1 MVAMSTLDQPLQQY
15 IQRHR
20 SSVADNLAG
29 VARRMG
35 QVEVFGTVAGGM
47 LLVGAAG
54 RQPALRRAALRV
66 MTALA
71 LAGTLSSAG
80 KLLAGRPRP
89 DQVGDADDLKLFSG
103 HESLPSGHTT
113 MAFALATSLANEI
126 RRPWVT
132 VGLLTAASGTGWSR
146 LNDNKHWLSD
156 VLAGAGVGIASAQ
169 LIDGRWTVFHLHP
182 PAILPAPGGVTF
194 VWRAAF

>member
-1 MVAMSTLDQPLQQY
+1 MSTLDQPLQRY
-15 IQRHR
+15 IQGHR
-20 SSVADNLAG
+20 SASGDDLAG

-35 QVEVFGTVAGGM
+35 QVEVFGTVAGAM
-47 LLVGAAG
+47 LVVGTSG
-54 RQPALRRAALRV
+54 HRPALNRAALRV
-66 MTALA
+66 VASLA

-80 KLLAGRPRP
+80 KLLTGRPRP

-126 RRPWVT
+126 HRPWVT
-132 VGLLTAASGTGWSR
+132 VGLLTVASGTGWSR
-146 LNDNKHWLSD
+146 LNDDKHWLSD
-156 VLAGAGVGIASAQ
+156 VLTGAGVGIASAQ
-169 LIDGRWTVFHLHP
+169 LVDGRWTVFHLHP
-182 PAILPAPGGVTF
+182 PAVLAAPGGVAF